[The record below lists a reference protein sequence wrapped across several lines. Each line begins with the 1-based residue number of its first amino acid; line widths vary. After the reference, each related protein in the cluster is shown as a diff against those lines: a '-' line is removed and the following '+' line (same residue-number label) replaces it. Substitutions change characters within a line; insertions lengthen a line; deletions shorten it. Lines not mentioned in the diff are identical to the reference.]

1 MDSKQVIRINK
12 VLFTGLTLTT
22 IFMTIGNI
30 AQLAFSGRPPIASIV
45 PLALL
50 LLFYLGSIFVFTNK
64 KLYSVLLPYVAIS
77 FSIVYTVVL
86 LSADSNTSY
95 PFMIPILFIIML
107 YLNKRISMLTGFY
120 FIFINIIKIGIIVA
134 GAADIQDVIE
144 FVMIQFII
152 SVLCGTV
159 LILGTNILIR
169 FFAESSS
176 KIREVSKSN
185 REMAVNVVSSAKSV
199 LLNVENTSEALN
211 EIAST
216 TNTIFYALKDISEGS
231 TQTAE
236 NIEQQTSLTNSIQE
250 VIEDTFEK
258 TKGIVEIAEQT
269 SKVINNSV
277 LVMDQ
282 LNIQSDQSINSGQ
295 SMQEATDGMMKKAT
309 EVRSITSIILDISAQ
324 TNLLAL
330 NASIEA
336 ARAGEA
342 GRGFAVVA
350 DEIRKLAEETRK
362 ATENISVI
370 LDELS
375 ENTSAVSEKVSDNVQ
390 MSENQKDLLDKTRT
404 HFHQIE
410 SEMQKLNR
418 NVIDV
423 NDRMKGIHLSNN
435 NIVDSISNLS
445 ATSEEISVSSEQAV
459 NISQNN
465 VRHVEDF
472 VETMK
477 EISKTVE
484 ALTNYQVNE

>member
-22 IFMTIGNI
+22 IFMMIGNI
-30 AQLAFSGRPPIASIV
+30 AQLAFSDRPPLASII
-45 PLALL
+45 PMILL
-50 LLFYLGSIFVFTNK
+50 ILFYLGSIFVFANK
-64 KLYSVLLPYVAIS
+64 KLYLVLLPYVAIS

-86 LSADSNTSY
+86 LSFSSNTSY
-95 PFMIPILFIIML
+95 PFMIPILFIFML
-107 YLNKRISMLTGFY
+107 YLNKKISMLTGFY
-120 FIFINIIKIGIIVA
+120 FIFINITKIAIMVA
-134 GAADIQDVIE
+134 SAADMQDIIE

-152 SVLCGTV
+152 SLLCGTV

-169 FFAESSS
+169 FFDESSS
-176 KIREVSKSN
+176 KIKEVSESN
-185 REMAVNVVSSAKSV
+185 RAMAVNVVSSAKYV
-199 LLNVENTSEALN
+199 LTNVESTSEALN
-211 EIAST
+211 EIAKT
-216 TNTIFYALKDISEGS
+216 TNTVYYVLKDISDGS

-236 NIEQQTSLTNSIQE
+236 NIEQQTSMTNSIQE

-269 SKVINNSV
+269 STVINNSV

-282 LNIQSDQSINSGQ
+282 LNKQSDQSINSGQ
-295 SMQEATDGMMKKAT
+295 SMKEATDGMMKKAT

-350 DEIRKLAEETRK
+350 EEIRKLAEETRK
-362 ATENISVI
+362 ATENIAVI

-390 MSENQKDLLDKTRT
+390 MSENQNDLLDKTRMN
-404 HFHQIE
+404 FHQIE
-410 SEMQKLNR
+410 AEMQKLNR

-465 VRHVEDF
+465 VRYVEDF
-472 VETMK
+472 VEAMK